1 MKPKTEAQETAL
13 RVLRDLGGWHTH
25 WQLVNHGAS
34 SVAATALTKI
44 GLAEQ
49 RFIKAY
55 NGKLMP
61 EWRAVRNK
69 KSTAPSAT

>member
-34 SVAATALTKI
+34 SVAL
-44 GLAEQ
+44 Q
-49 RFIKAY
+49 
-55 NGKLMP
+55 P
-61 EWRAVRNK
+61 
-69 KSTAPSAT
+69 